1 MIIHNLT
8 ESQAENIQAE
18 LKVMA
23 ENNPHLAWQLY
34 SQEGVKPH
42 PIHHEDPRNPIGT
55 TRFDE
60 VDREIFLGDKYL
72 TPVEERLQRIE
83 EKVDTLL
90 NRLDLI
96 FGDHAMV
103 NGRFVDLNNPPK
115 G

>member
-1 MIIHNLT
+1 MIIKELT
-8 ESQAENIQAE
+8 LQQTREVTDLLNDLKQVNPKLSWESSPMGAQ
-18 LKVMA
+18 
-23 ENNPHLAWQLY
+23 
-34 SQEGVKPH
+34 PH

-103 NGRFVDLNNPPK
+103 NGRFVHIK
-115 G
+115 GMHNG